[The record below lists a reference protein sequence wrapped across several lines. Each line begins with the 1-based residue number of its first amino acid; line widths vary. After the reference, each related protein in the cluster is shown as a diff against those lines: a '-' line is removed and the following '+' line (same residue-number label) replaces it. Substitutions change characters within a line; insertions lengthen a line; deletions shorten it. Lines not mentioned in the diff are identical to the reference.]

1 MNAAADAMFDPVCF
15 IDNSATDTQAWVF
28 WNPSA
33 RTVCVAFR
41 GTEQTKWKVGGWV
54 RLGSASAA
62 ASSCQW

>member
-41 GTEQTKWKVGGWV
+41 GTEQTKWKVGG
-54 RLGSASAA
+54 
-62 ASSCQW
+62 